1 MVFVATA
8 LGFSNFLTS
17 GYIAG
22 NVEQFM
28 DAEFGEFSGL
38 FVQADGLGY
47 EGEPRNLAEEED
59 PDQYY
64 VAGVTQKYNE
74 TSRSSYV
81 EVDGVLQERLFV
93 SSMGYVEIN
102 SDIEKAFWCKD

>member
-1 MVFVATA
+1 MCFIATA

-22 NVEQFM
+22 NVSEFM

-59 PDQYY
+59 PDKYY
-64 VAGVTQKYNE
+64 VAGVTQKFDDKGK
-74 TSRSSYV
+74 SYV
-81 EVDGVLQERLFV
+81 EVDGVKNERLFV

-102 SDIEKAFWCKD
+102 SDIEKKFWCKD